1 MEKIIINIDE
11 QEFETEVDYNN
22 IENIKLDGQDNSVKL
37 LKEYGNNV
45 YSFLVNGKVFLV
57 QYDEKNGESKIIHE
71 NFEHKVNVKT
81 ETKALLLEFM
91 KDSGLSASER
101 NINAPMPGL
110 VVKILCEVGQ
120 EVKKGDK
127 LIIIEAMKME
137 NALSAPL
144 DGIVS
149 KINVS
154 ESMPVE
160 KDTVMVELEEIK

>member
-1 MEKIIINIDE
+1 MEKIIVNVDE
-11 QEFETEVDYNN
+11 QEFETEIDAYNPDVIKFN
-22 IENIKLDGQDNSVKL
+22 GENNSVKL

-45 YSFLVNGKVFLV
+45 FSFLVNNKVFLV
-57 QYDEKNGESKIIHE
+57 QYDEKNGETKLIHN
-71 NFEHKVNVKT
+71 NFEHKVSIKT
-81 ETKALLLEFM
+81 ETKALLLEFI

-101 NINAPMPGL
+101 NITAPMPGL

-137 NALSAPL
+137 NALASPV

-149 KINVS
+149 KIDVS
-154 ESMPVE
+154 ENMPVE
-160 KDTVMVELEEIK
+160 KDTVMIELEESK